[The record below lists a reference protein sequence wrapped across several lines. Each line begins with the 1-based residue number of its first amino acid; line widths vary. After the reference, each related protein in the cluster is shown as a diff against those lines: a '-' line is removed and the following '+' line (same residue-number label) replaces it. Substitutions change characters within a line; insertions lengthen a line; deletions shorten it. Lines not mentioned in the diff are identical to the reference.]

1 MELKTNALLD
11 LQCDIKRFSDILDA
25 NNIALTEIAQL
36 QQQLQSGKPLTR
48 KMHLRNR
55 EVCVMSDNPA

>member
-36 QQQLQSGKPLTR
+36 QQQLQSGKPLSIPLIVQKTTNI
-48 KMHLRNR
+48 LV
-55 EVCVMSDNPA
+55 ETY